1 MPEFIKKSGQQ
12 EQHLGL
18 LGCLGVIFLLFIFT
32 PVHIEEFTRAR
43 VNESDL
49 TEVLVETC
57 AMPIPTKSQNH

>member
-1 MPEFIKKSGQQ
+1 MCQKASVIIKPYA
-12 EQHLGL
+12 
-18 LGCLGVIFLLFIFT
+18 T
-32 PVHIEEFTRAR
+32 MHIEEFTRAR

>member
-1 MPEFIKKSGQQ
+1 MTNVGNIICGIEP
-12 EQHLGL
+12 L
-18 LGCLGVIFLLFIFT
+18 
-32 PVHIEEFTRAR
+32 HIEEFTRAR

>member
-1 MPEFIKKSGQQ
+1 MSLAFSQRPA
-12 EQHLGL
+12 
-18 LGCLGVIFLLFIFT
+18 
-32 PVHIEEFTRAR
+32 VHIEEFTRAR